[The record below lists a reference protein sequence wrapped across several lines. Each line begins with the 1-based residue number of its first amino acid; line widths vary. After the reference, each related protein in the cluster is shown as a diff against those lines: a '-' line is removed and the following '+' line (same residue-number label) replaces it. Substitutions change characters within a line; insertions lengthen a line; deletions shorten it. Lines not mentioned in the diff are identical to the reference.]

1 MRMNPSPRIRLSGP
15 VRTKTWTRETGV
27 IERIEDR
34 LLIRDLV
41 RIVFFVPCDHFQIAA
56 GVSHA
61 LDSYLR
67 AVEGHPEALSRYT
80 CCYWEPRE
88 LSERGWELIRESLRP
103 KERRYF
109 DDYTP
114 EEAFHPEKEG
124 ADPHFSI
131 YADDDRGYAFSYHAR
146 LPWREPPPHSVSVLQ
161 VTLPTEYL
169 EERGADTVR
178 ALALDMASRLP
189 FASGHAGLALSSWYP
204 VDEQLDRLRPV
215 LFRHPGFDIRNA
227 SIHDNMGARV
237 DGIHWLNFLGHPV
250 LKELG
255 GASSLQARLQS
266 PATKVQDM
274 GEERVVVSTGPYPE
288 AGDQA
293 RSQELPGYR
302 ELARVL
308 EPWLEPFPW
317 RLTHFT
323 DPSIEEELRRWWRRF
338 LD

>member
-1 MRMNPSPRIRLSGP
+1 MNPSPRIRISGP
-15 VRTKTWTRETGV
+15 VRTRSWTRETGAT
-27 IERIEDR
+27 ERIEDR

-41 RIVFFVPCDHFQIAA
+41 RIVFFVPCDHFQISA

-80 CCYWEPRE
+80 CCYWEPRD

-114 EEAFHPEKEG
+114 DEAFHPEKEG
-124 ADPHFSI
+124 ADPYFSI

-146 LPWREPPPHSVSVLQ
+146 LAWREPPPHSVSVLQ

-169 EERGADTVR
+169 EERGADAVR
-178 ALALDMASRLP
+178 ALALDMGSRLP
-189 FASGHAGLALSSWYP
+189 FASGHAGLALSCWYP

-215 LFRHPGFDIRNA
+215 IFRHPGFDIRNA
-227 SIHDNMGARV
+227 SIHDNMGTRV
-237 DGIHWLNFLGHPV
+237 DGIHWLNFLGQPV
-250 LKELG
+250 LNALG
-255 GASSLQARLQS
+255 GASVLQARLQC
-266 PATKVQDM
+266 PTTTVQEM
-274 GEERVVVSTGPYPE
+274 EEQRVVVSTGSCPE
-288 AGDQA
+288 AGDLDRGQD
-293 RSQELPGYR
+293 LPAYR

-308 EPWLEPFPW
+308 EPWMEPFPW

-323 DPSIEEELRRWWRRF
+323 DPSVEEELRRWWRRF
-338 LD
+338 LDW

>member
-1 MRMNPSPRIRLSGP
+1 MDSSPRIRLSGP
-15 VRTKTWTRETGV
+15 VRAKTWTRETGV

-41 RIVFFVPCDHFQIAA
+41 RIVFFVPYDHFQIAA

-67 AVEGHPEALSRYT
+67 AVETHPEALSRYT
-80 CCYWEPRE
+80 CCYWEPRT
-88 LSERGWELIRESLRP
+88 LSERGWDLIRESLRP
-103 KERRYF
+103 RERRYF

-114 EEAFHPEKEG
+114 DEAFHPEKEG

-131 YADDDRGYAFSYHAR
+131 SADDDCGYAFSYHAR
-146 LPWREPPPHSVSVLQ
+146 LPWRELPPHSVSVLQ

-169 EERGADTVR
+169 EEHGAHAVR
-178 ALALDMASRLP
+178 TLSLDMASRLP
-189 FASGHAGLALSSWYP
+189 FASGHAGLALSSWHP

-227 SIHDNMGARV
+227 SIHDNLGARV
-237 DGIHWLNFLGHPV
+237 DGIHWLNFLGQPV

-255 GASSLQARLQS
+255 GASSLLARLQC
-266 PATKVQDM
+266 PTTTVQDM
-274 GEERVVVSTGPYPE
+274 GEQRVVVSTGSSPE
-288 AGDQA
+288 AGDLDRGQD
-293 RSQELPGYR
+293 LPAYR

-317 RLTHFT
+317 RLTHCT
-323 DPSIEEELRRWWRRF
+323 DPSVEQELRRWWRRF
-338 LD
+338 LDG